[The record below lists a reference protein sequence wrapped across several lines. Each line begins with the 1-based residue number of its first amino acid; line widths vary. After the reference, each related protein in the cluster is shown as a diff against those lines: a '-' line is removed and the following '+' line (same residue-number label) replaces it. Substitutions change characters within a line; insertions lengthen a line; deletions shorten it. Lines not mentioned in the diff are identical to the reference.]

1 MKAAKADC
9 DEQIN
14 QVITLTMEQE
24 CLLDTSIV
32 PIFGVRGFIPM
43 GVFPW
48 FLALCMFGFVAFGIA
63 LGHNSGTA
71 QTTPFVP
78 CPRLATVIA
87 VPADRSSV
95 RIKNVSRSDLDMT
108 GCELRL
114 SSLEGVPYEF
124 PDCFN
129 LAKGTLIALHCGSDG
144 KTWKEKQAA
153 MEEHDLVSPSACYA
167 SFRSGP

>member
-1 MKAAKADC
+1 MNSRAEKRKSDEAAKRRSEESARKERERRKAEALENQRKIMKAAKADC

-63 LGHNSGTA
+63 LGVAFERFKGEVKS
-71 QTTPFVP
+71 
-78 CPRLATVIA
+78 I
-87 VPADRSSV
+87 
-95 RIKNVSRSDLDMT
+95 
-108 GCELRL
+108 
-114 SSLEGVPYEF
+114 
-124 PDCFN
+124 
-129 LAKGTLIALHCGSDG
+129 LAKSKVA
-144 KTWKEKQAA
+144 
-153 MEEHDLVSPSACYA
+153 
-167 SFRSGP
+167 